1 MGEGDLLPSWL
12 GWGAPQGCH
21 TLGRKPGAV
30 MDAAEALRGL
40 PGSSGRLQAC
50 WSDGKGGLVEQGPAE
65 TILEAGHRNCHFSEL
80 LSLGGC

>member
-40 PGSSGRLQAC
+40 PGSSSGRLQAH
-50 WSDGKGGLVEQGPAE
+50 WSAAKGGQVEQGAS
-65 TILEAGHRNCHFSEL
+65 RNQSW
-80 LSLGGC
+80 SLGTGPVTSLSSCH

>member
-40 PGSSGRLQAC
+40 PGSSGRLQAR
-50 WSDGKGGLVEQGPAE
+50 WSAGKGGLVDQGASRNHPGAW
-65 TILEAGHRNCHFSEL
+65 HRSCHLSEL
-80 LSLGGC
+80 LSLSGC

>member
-12 GWGAPQGCH
+12 GLGAPQGCH

-40 PGSSGRLQAC
+40 PGSSSSRLQAH
-50 WSDGKGGLVEQGPAE
+50 WSAGKGGQVEQGARE
-65 TILEAGHRNCHFSEL
+65 THPGAQAGDCLPSHP
-80 LSLGGC
+80 LS